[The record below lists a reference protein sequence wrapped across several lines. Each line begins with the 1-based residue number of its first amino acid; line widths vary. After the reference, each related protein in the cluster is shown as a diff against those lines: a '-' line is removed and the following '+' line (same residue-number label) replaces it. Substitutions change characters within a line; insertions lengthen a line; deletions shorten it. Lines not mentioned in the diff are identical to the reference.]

1 MGGDGVSDIDH
12 GVAGAIGAA
21 IAGGALAIKDALVSR
36 KKKAGEDT
44 LAVRHGRL
52 YEHVLKLEQE
62 LQTMRQDTHQKLD
75 RLCESVDE
83 LSIARAKTDELLPVI
98 REQLKELRDDMRQ
111 QRRGKE
117 S

>member
-1 MGGDGVSDIDH
+1 MSDIDH
-12 GVAGAIGAA
+12 GAAGALGAA
-21 IAGGALAIKDALVSR
+21 IAGGALWLKDALIARR
-36 KKKAGEDT
+36 KAKGEDT

-62 LQTMRQDTHQKLD
+62 LQTMRQDTYQKLD

-111 QRRGKE
+111 QRRGKD